1 MGHVPLFVLIGMTDV
16 FFWVHA
22 LRAYPPLANGG
33 DDRPLWGAE
42 AGRRPA
48 SRLNLDQ
55 EEGHGHGH
63 QEYTKKGK
71 GKGPVPPGPSAA
83 SVKFFDAFITKLAP
97 AAAAAPAA
105 PNVRCSKCPTGPGPC
120 QALAFP
126 AGC

>member
-1 MGHVPLFVLIGMTDV
+1 MGHVPLFVLIGMTNV
-16 FFWVHA
+16 FFGVHA

-33 DDRPLWGAE
+33 DDRPLWWAE

-48 SRLNLDQ
+48 SRPNLDQ

-63 QEYTKKGK
+63 QEGQ
-71 GKGPVPPGPSAA
+71 GQGARAPGPSAA
-83 SVKFFDAFITKLAP
+83 SVKFFGAFITKLAP